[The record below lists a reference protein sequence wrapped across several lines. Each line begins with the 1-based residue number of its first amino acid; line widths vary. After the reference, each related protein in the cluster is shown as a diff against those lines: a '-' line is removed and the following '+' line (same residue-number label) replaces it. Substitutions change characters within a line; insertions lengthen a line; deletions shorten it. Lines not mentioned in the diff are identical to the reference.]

1 MKLEIKD
8 MDHKGNGISFIDGKV
23 IFVPKTVIGDI
34 IDASIIK
41 EYKNYS
47 IGKINEIV
55 DKSEFRLDNKC
66 PYYMECGGCNISNLD
81 YNKQLEFKKNK
92 VKNIFLK
99 YLNMDIDLD
108 IIPSKKEYKYR
119 NKITYHKNKSL
130 GLISEYDGIVDI
142 DNCLL
147 VSDKINKL
155 YDKIKKL
162 DISLVKLITIREC
175 DNGLILDIVGRLNID
190 TLKEDCI
197 AIYMNNKCLF
207 KKEDGYIKLNNLK
220 YMISNKSFF
229 QINTSNITTLYDNIL
244 KLGNFTKDD
253 VVIDLYCGVGSISL
267 YVAKYVK
274 KVIGIEIVED
284 AISDAKINAKINNIN
299 NVSFICSDVAKSN
312 FSLIDGDILIVDPP
326 RTGIDKQTIEV
337 INNKRIKKIIYVS
350 CEPMTLVRDIKCLNN
365 YKIVSINV
373 VDMFPQTH
381 HCESIVLL
389 KLK

>member
-55 DKSEFRLDNKC
+55 DKSESRLDNKC

-81 YNKQLEFKKNK
+81 YNKQLEFKKKK

-142 DNCLL
+142 DCCLL

-175 DNGLILDIVGRLNID
+175 DNGLILDIVGKLNID

-229 QINTSNITTLYDNIL
+229 QINTSNITALYDNIL

-267 YVAKYVK
+267 YVAKYVR

-284 AISDAKINAKINNIN
+284 AISDAKMNAEINNIN

-337 INNKRIKKIIYVS
+337 INNKKIKKIIYVS

-381 HCESIVLL
+381 HIESVVLL

>member
-55 DKSEFRLDNKC
+55 DKSESRLDNKC

-81 YNKQLEFKKNK
+81 YNKQLEFKKKK

-142 DNCLL
+142 DCCLL

-162 DISLVKLITIREC
+162 DISLDKLITIREC
-175 DNGLILDIVGRLNID
+175 DNGLILDIVGKLNID

-229 QINTSNITTLYDNIL
+229 QINTSNITALYDNIL

-267 YVAKYVK
+267 YVAKYVR

-284 AISDAKINAKINNIN
+284 AISDAKMNAEINNIN

-337 INNKRIKKIIYVS
+337 INNKKIKKIIYVS

-381 HCESIVLL
+381 HIESVVLL